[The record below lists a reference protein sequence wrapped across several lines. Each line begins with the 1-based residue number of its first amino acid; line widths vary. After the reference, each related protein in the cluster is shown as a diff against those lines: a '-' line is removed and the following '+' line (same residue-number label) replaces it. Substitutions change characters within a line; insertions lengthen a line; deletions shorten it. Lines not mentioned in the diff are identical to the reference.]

1 MPQRTAERAGE
12 TPRFPHLFS
21 PLALRGTVLRNRIFS
36 TGHMT
41 TMVTGGL
48 PNDDLVAY
56 HEARARGGAG
66 LIIVEV
72 AAIHESAIF
81 TAHTISA
88 VDDRC
93 IPGYRRIAEACHAHD
108 CKVFGQLFH
117 PGREII
123 ESLDGS
129 TPVSYSASATPNERF
144 HVMPLPMSRAMI
156 AEVIEGYG
164 AAAGRM
170 KAAGLDGVEIV
181 ASHGYL
187 PAQFLNPRVNTRDDA
202 YGGSDE
208 NRLRFLREIGEAIRG
223 AVGGDFCIGMRI
235 SGDEK
240 SHQGLT
246 PDEVI
251 AACAALDDDGVLDYF
266 NVIAGSSST
275 LAGSVHIVPPMTV
288 EGGYVAPYAAAVKA
302 RVSKPVLVAG
312 RINQPQIAEQVLR
325 SGQADLC
332 GMTRA
337 MICDP
342 EMADKA
348 RAGRIDDIR
357 ACIGCNQACIGH
369 MIMGYPISCIQHPE
383 TGRERG
389 LGDYGPAARARKV
402 LVAGGGPA
410 GMKAAAVAAARGHDV
425 TLYEAGPRLG
435 GQALLAQLLPGRAEF
450 GGIVT
455 NLAREMTLA
464 GVRVVCNTTVDA
476 DLVAREAPDAVIVA
490 TGAKPRMPEIEGAEN
505 AHVVGAWQVLSDEAN
520 VGASVVIADWR
531 CDWIGLGLAEKLARD
546 GCRVRLCVN
555 GYMPGQ
561 TIQQYVRDSWIG
573 VLHRLGVEILP
584 MLRLYG
590 VDEDTVY
597 LQHTTSGE
605 PVICEDADTLVVAL
619 GHERVASLGDALADF
634 PGEVHLIGDC
644 LAPRTAEEAVLE
656 GLKVARTL

>member
-1 MPQRTAERAGE
+1 MPDRTAERTGE
-12 TPRFPHLFS
+12 TLRFPHLFS
-21 PLALRGTVLRNRIFS
+21 PLELPGTVLRNRIFS

-72 AAIHESAIF
+72 AAVHESAIF
-81 TAHTISA
+81 TSHTISA

-93 IPGYRRIAEACHAHD
+93 IPGYRKIAEACHAHD

-156 AEVIEGYG
+156 AEVVEGYG
-164 AAAGRM
+164 AAAARM

-187 PAQFLNPRVNTRDDA
+187 PAQFLNPRVNKRDDL

-208 NRLRFLREIGEAIRG
+208 NRLRFLREIVEAIRG
-223 AVGGDFCIGMRI
+223 AVGGDFCVGMRI

-246 PDEVI
+246 PEEVV
-251 AACAALDDDGVLDYF
+251 AACAALDGALDYF
-266 NVIAGSSST
+266 NVIAGSSAT

-302 RVSKPVLVAG
+302 RVSKPVFVAG
-312 RINQPQIAEQVLR
+312 RINQPQIAEQVLAT
-325 SGQADLC
+325 GQADMC

-342 EMADKA
+342 EMAEKA
-348 RAGRIDDIR
+348 REGRIDDIR
-357 ACIGCNQACIGH
+357 ACIACNQACIGH

-383 TGRERG
+383 TGRERT
-389 LGDYGPAARARKV
+389 LGDYGPTARRRKI

-410 GMKAAAVAAARGHDV
+410 GMKAAAVAAARGHEV

-455 NLAREMTLA
+455 NLTREMERA
-464 GVRVVCNTTVDA
+464 GVRVVRNRRVDA
-476 DLVAREAPDAVIVA
+476 ALVAREAPDAVIVA
-490 TGAKPRMPEIEGAEN
+490 TGARPRAAGIEGAET
-505 AHVVGAWQVLSDEAN
+505 AHVVTPWQILNDEVN

-531 CDWIGLGLAEKLARD
+531 CDWIGLGIAEKLARD

-573 VLHRLGVEILP
+573 VLHRLGVEIVP
-584 MLRLYG
+584 FVRLYG

-597 LQHTTSGE
+597 FQHTTSGE
-605 PVICEDADTLVVAL
+605 PVICEEVDTLVAAL
-619 GHERVASLGDALADF
+619 GHERVADLEDALADYA
-634 PGEVHLIGDC
+634 GEVHLIGDC

-656 GLKVARTL
+656 GLKVARAL

>member
-1 MPQRTAERAGE
+1 MTESHSRPGASS
-12 TPRFPHLFS
+12 FPHLFS
-21 PLALRGTVLRNRIFS
+21 PLELRGTVLRNRIFS

-72 AAIHESAIF
+72 AAVHETAIF

-93 IPGYRRIAEACHAHD
+93 IPGYRQIAEACHAHD

-144 HVMPLPMSRAMI
+144 HVTPMPMPRALI
-156 AEVIEGYG
+156 AEVVEGYG
-164 AAAGRM
+164 AAAARM

-187 PAQFLNPRVNTRDDA
+187 PAQFLNPRVNRRNDL

-208 NRLRFLREIGEAIRG
+208 NRLRFLREIVEAIRG
-223 AVGGDFCIGMRI
+223 AVGEDFCVGMRI

-246 PDEVI
+246 PDEVV
-251 AACAALDDDGVLDYF
+251 AACAALDADGGLDYF
-266 NVIAGSSST
+266 NVIAGSSAT
-275 LAGSVHIVPPMTV
+275 LTGSVHIVPPMTV

-302 RVSKPVLVAG
+302 RVASPVFVAG

-325 SGQADLC
+325 SGQADMC

-342 EMADKA
+342 EMANKA
-348 RAGRIDDIR
+348 REGRIDDIR
-357 ACIGCNQACIGH
+357 ACIACNQACIGH
-369 MIMGYPISCIQHPE
+369 MLMGYPISCIQHPE
-383 TGRERG
+383 TGRERT
-389 LGDYGPAARARKV
+389 LGRYGPAARPRKI

-425 TLYEAGPRLG
+425 TLYEAGPQLG

-455 NLAREMTLA
+455 NLTREMERA
-464 GVRVVCNTTVDA
+464 GARVVRNTRVDA
-476 DLVAREAPDAVIVA
+476 ALVAREAPDAVIVA
-490 TGAKPRMPEIEGAEN
+490 TGARPRTPEIEGADV
-505 AHVVGAWQVLSDEAN
+505 AHVVNPWQVLKDEVN
-520 VGASVVIADWR
+520 VGASVVVADWR

-561 TIQQYVRDSWIG
+561 TIQQYVRDNWIG
-573 VLHRLGVEILP
+573 TLHRLGVEVIP
-584 MLRLYG
+584 YVRLYG

-605 PVICEDADTLVVAL
+605 PVICEGVDTLVAAL
-619 GHERVASLGDALADF
+619 GHERVADLADALADYA
-634 PGEVHLIGDC
+634 GEVHLIGDC

-656 GLKVARTL
+656 GLKVARAL